1 MEEEQ
6 EEIPLMGAQ
15 LDLVLTATSEGKIVH
30 WLGARLLGNFADA
43 QAAPGRRRP
52 IAPPRRSP
60 SRHLHLSQRTRGRRT
75 YRTSP
80 LDGHHRTVAFLH

>member
-30 WLGARLLGNFADA
+30 WLGARLLGNSADA
-43 QAAPGRRRP
+43 QAAPGR
-52 IAPPRRSP
+52 
-60 SRHLHLSQRTRGRRT
+60 
-75 YRTSP
+75 
-80 LDGHHRTVAFLH
+80 